1 MQRTKFNF
9 TSFIKTS
16 AISFFIVVFFLG
28 FSSKSFAAVGIYEVV
43 NFQGKVVN
51 KTAGTNVTNGNYDFT
66 FKLFSVSSGG
76 SVIWTENFNTA
87 NSNQLTVTDGIFR
100 VALGSVCVFTGG
112 SCQGNTNS
120 AVDFNSDSLYLDITF
135 NGETFGTR
143 VRLTAVP
150 YAFNAKQVNGLT
162 VTNNG
167 GNTLNIA
174 ANKTLTASNTLTFAG
189 TDSTTITFQGTDT
202 YVGRT
207 TSDTLT
213 NKIIGSTG
221 LIFSGATTD
230 INTVSNE
237 DLTLAANGSGNFV
250 ISSDFDSGIIVGTAI
265 STEFPLLVRSGIGNN
280 AALAVDNLNLGD
292 IFTASA
298 SGTTR
303 FSVTSAG
310 GIKLGTAEGVASNC
324 LLSGGAG
331 AASTWGS
338 CGGGSQTPWT
348 SDIDADGFSLLDL
361 GTNITARGA
370 LTIASTGSNTLTL
383 DSGNN
388 IITFAASDTT
398 LTASGIATVT
408 LGTSAT
414 INAGATALNLQADGT
429 PDVNIAGGSGT
440 TGCTIANATGN
451 LTCSGTITGTGA
463 TGYWTRLAGNLS
475 PATLNDTISAT
486 SAASTV
492 ATHTTN
498 NPAGTLAINTLIN
511 QTGAGTVTDLL
522 QLTQTAGAATNA
534 LTFSGTFTKLINST
548 NFNVSN
554 AGAVT
559 AVGVNSGSGLIQG
572 TGGLTITGTTN
583 VNATGTSASNIGNS
597 TGVLTLASGG
607 TSGWT
612 NTSGNLTIQ
621 TATTG
626 NVVIDSVGS
635 LSLGATNSTGTTLGK
650 ATTTLTVNP
659 TTWTATPTISG
670 LITASTGLTVTAGQ
684 NLTVNSVAFDNLQG
698 SGLTVST
705 GDLSI
710 LLTPSG
716 VSGASSS
723 NSGLE
728 VSAAGLTLLK
738 GCTDGQLL
746 EYTDAGGW
754 ACATDDTGAGGGGS
768 SNWTVRNGAL
778 KPNNDTLDI
787 LFGGTS
793 TSSAKFAFMNMDS
806 NSGLDPLA
814 SFSGNLMLESRPNS
828 TAAQQ
833 TTWTKIS
840 QTTPGTIMSAGT
852 ANISSIS
859 AMTVYNGS
867 LYVGTFKGAAGA
879 AGEAEVYRYKGTNTS
894 WERVSSVTPGTIG
907 GTGTPTSGIASVSAM
922 TVFDGSLYIGTSKM
936 NQAEIYRYNG
946 GTTWVK
952 VSNGTA
958 GTIGPTASIDGVSS
972 MAVYQGNLYA
982 GTREHTTTAGTAQL
996 FRFDRAAGATA
1007 WTAVNTTAGTFVAT
1021 NTVGVW
1027 AVSSM
1032 VVKNGYLYLGVLKP
1046 GDADVLRYQ
1055 GGVGSV
1061 FLSMNLAVLT
1071 GSYLINGTAV
1081 IGFNDVPSMAV
1092 YNGSLVVGLNK
1103 LNGAEVLMLSDG
1115 GGTQTVPNSWIRL
1128 NNVAGT
1134 MTNGGTASIDG
1145 ITSMAVYNG
1154 SLYVGTLEAN
1164 SAEIYRYTGE
1174 SQRFFKVSGAAG
1186 TIATGDTSAIDGVVK
1201 MIQANGDLIAATLEL
1216 GRAEIYKNT
1225 TKPIDSSYALQ
1236 FHAKPSIAG
1245 GEQNSI
1251 SNYASIFFMASASAN
1266 LGSNAGNGGAFIFSH
1281 GIQTKNGSY
1290 DIAEDYPTR
1299 DDGLEPGDLVAIDTQ
1314 ERGFVK
1320 RSIVALDAGVIGV
1333 YSEKPALRLTQ
1344 EDVAIDGGRAI
1355 PVALAGRVPV
1365 KVSTQNGKIKPG
1377 DYLTASSIAGVAM
1390 KATKAG
1396 NVVGQAMAGYDQ
1408 EGIGRIVVYVRSNSY
1423 SGTAANL
1430 FEGIDSTAANF
1441 EQEILAKLNS
1451 QTHDSLVSE
1460 INTDRIV
1467 AGLEIITPRIV
1478 TDELIVKKIK
1488 AEQIEGLEIITGKL
1502 SIIDSNIASLSAI
1515 FKTNNSTENIENIN
1529 EASKKVVNSTQE
1541 LVLAGL
1547 SVEGIATISA
1557 DLRVKGSG
1565 LVEGIFSIVDTLVT
1579 NNLIANG
1586 VSNFFADVIFKGNVI
1601 FEQRPT
1607 FNNNTGGFAVLKK
1620 DAERVEVVFDK
1631 EYEKAPVISTNI
1643 TFDQK
1648 KNDDGAIK
1656 ETFDLEQKVFS
1667 KGYSFIVVNKST
1679 KGFTIVLN
1687 KKADDDVEFSWI
1699 ALAIKDTKISFSKEV
1714 LNLVQQVL
1722 SPTPSISASN
1732 SAVQNEP

>member
-9 TSFIKTS
+9 TTFIKTS
-16 AISFFIVVFFLG
+16 AISFLIVIFFLG
-28 FSSKSFAAVGIYEVV
+28 FSSKSFAATGIYEVV

-51 KTAGTNVTNGNYDFT
+51 KTPGTNVTNGNYDFT
-66 FKLFSVSSGG
+66 FKIFSVASAGT
-76 SVIWTENFNTA
+76 VIWTENFNTA
-87 NSNQLTVTDGIFR
+87 NGNQLTVTDGIFR
-100 VALGSVCVFTGG
+100 AALGSVCTFGGG

-207 TSDTLT
+207 TTDTLT
-213 NKIIGSTG
+213 NKTIGSTG
-221 LIFSGATTD
+221 LTFSGAATD
-230 INTVSNE
+230 VTTVSNE
-237 DLTLAANGSGNFV
+237 DLTLAVNGSGNFV
-250 ISSDFDSGIIVGTAI
+250 LSSDFDSAITLGTAI
-265 STEFPLLVRSGIGNN
+265 SNEFPLLVRNGIGNN

-303 FSVTSAG
+303 FSITSAG
-310 GIKLGTAEGVASNC
+310 GIKLGIAEGILNNC

-348 SDIDADGFSLLDL
+348 SDIDADNFSLLDF
-361 GTNITARGA
+361 GTNITARAA

-388 IITFAASDTT
+388 IITFAATDTT
-398 LTASGIATVT
+398 LTTSLTSMTTGAAFNLDSATYVRIGGGTPGSATTNDDLFVTQDLEVDGVLYTDGGIDTVLTLGSVVFAGTNGVLGEDNNNFFFDDSTNRLKIGHRDMSLEDPTGALAALDIRGT
-408 LGTSAT
+408 LGTLPTASISAKSSFASLVVDNKGFGD
-414 INAGATALNLQADGT
+414 IFAASKSGATKFVITNSGNVGIGTAVPEGNLDVKGLASVDAVIVLDAD
-429 PDVNIAGGSGT
+429 NGSNPT
-440 TGCTIANATGN
+440 DTWFIKSLATGN
-451 LTCSGTITGTGA
+451 SLSVVNDTTEV
-463 TGYWTRLAGNLS
+463 LNLS
-475 PATLNDTISAT
+475 S
-486 SAASTV
+486 S
-492 ATHTTN
+492 
-498 NPAGTLAINTLIN
+498 
-511 QTGAGTVTDLL
+511 GAL
-522 QLTQTAGAATNA
+522 Q
-534 LTFSGTFTKLINST
+534 
-548 NFNVSN
+548 V
-554 AGAVT
+554 
-559 AVGVNSGSGLIQG
+559 
-572 TGGLTITGTTN
+572 
-583 VNATGTSASNIGNS
+583 
-597 TGVLTLASGG
+597 
-607 TSGWT
+607 
-612 NTSGNLTIQ
+612 
-621 TATTG
+621 
-626 NVVIDSVGS
+626 D
-635 LSLGATNSTGTTLGK
+635 
-650 ATTTLTVNP
+650 
-659 TTWTATPTISG
+659 G

-684 NLTVNSVAFDNLQG
+684 NLTVNSQAFTDLTGN
-698 SGLTVST
+698 GLTISGSSLTVGLST
-705 GDLSI
+705 GQTTGS
-710 LLTPSG
+710 T
-716 VSGASSS
+716 SS

-728 VSAAGLTLLK
+728 VDANGLSLLR

-754 ACATDDTGAGGGGS
+754 ACAADDTGGGGGGS
-768 SNWTVRNGAL
+768 SNWTIRNGAL

-828 TAAQQ
+828 TTAQQ

-840 QTTPGTIMSAGT
+840 QTTPGTIMSSGT

-894 WERVSSVTPGTIG
+894 WERVSSATPGTIG

-922 TVFDGSLYIGTSKM
+922 TVFDGRLYIGTSKM
-936 NQAEIYRYNG
+936 NQAEVYRYDG
-946 GTTWVK
+946 GTTWIK

-958 GTIGPTASIDGVSS
+958 GTIGGTANIDGVAS
-972 MAVYQGNLYA
+972 MAVYQGQLYI
-982 GTREHTTTAGTAQL
+982 GTREHTTTAGTAQI
-996 FRFDRAAGATA
+996 FRYNNDAGASG
-1007 WTAVNTTAGTFVAT
+1007 WTVINSTAGQFVAT

-1027 AVSSM
+1027 AVTNM
-1032 VVKNGYLYLGVLKP
+1032 VVKNGYLYFGVLKP

-1055 GGVGSV
+1055 GGAGIAGPA
-1061 FLSMNLAVLT
+1061 LSMNLAGLT

-1081 IGFNDVPSMAV
+1081 TQFSEITAMAV
-1092 YNGSLVVGLNK
+1092 YNGNLVVGLSK
-1103 LNGAEVLMLSDG
+1103 PNGAEVLTLSDG
-1115 GGTQTVPNSWIRL
+1115 GATTTVPNSWLRL
-1128 NNVAGT
+1128 NSAAGT
-1134 MTNGGTASIDG
+1134 MVNGGTANIDAV
-1145 ITSMAVYNG
+1145 TSLAVYNG
-1154 SLYVGTLEAN
+1154 SLYIGTREEN
-1164 SAEIYRYTGE
+1164 SAEIYRYTGG

-1201 MIQANGDLIAATLEL
+1201 MIQSNGDLIAATQEL

-1245 GEQNSI
+1245 GEQNSV

-1266 LGSNAGNGGAFIFSH
+1266 LGSNAGNGGAFVFSH

-1290 DIAEDYPTR
+1290 DVAEDYPTR
-1299 DDGLEPGDLVAIDTQ
+1299 DDSLEPGDLVAIDTS

-1320 RSIVALDAGVIGV
+1320 RSSVALDAGVIGV

-1344 EDVAIDGGRAI
+1344 EDVQIDGGRVI

-1377 DYLTASSIAGVAM
+1377 DYLTASSIPGVAM
-1390 KATKAG
+1390 KATKTG
-1396 NVVGQAMAGYDQ
+1396 NVVGQAMASYGD
-1408 EGIGRIVVYVRSNSY
+1408 EGIGRITVYVRSNSY
-1423 SGTAANL
+1423 SGTSASL
-1430 FEGIDSTAANF
+1430 FEDIDSTSVNF
-1441 EQEILAKLNS
+1441 EQEILTKLLD
-1451 QTHDSLVSE
+1451 QKQDGLVSE
-1460 INTDRIV
+1460 INTDRVI

-1478 TDELIVKKIK
+1478 TDELIVKKIR
-1488 AEQIEGLEIITGKL
+1488 AEQIEGLEIITGKI
-1502 SIIDSNIASLSAI
+1502 SSIDSNIASLSAI
-1515 FKTNNSTENIENIN
+1515 FNSSKPVVEIVDQVNKEVINNPQSLLLTSLN
-1529 EASKKVVNSTQE
+1529 VD
-1541 LVLAGL
+1541 
-1547 SVEGIATISA
+1547 GIATISA

-1579 NNLIANG
+1579 NNLIVNG
-1586 VSNFFADVIFKGNVI
+1586 VSNFFAQVIFKEDVIFEG
-1601 FEQRPT
+1601 RPT
-1607 FNNNTGGFAVLKK
+1607 FNSDTGGSAIVKK
-1620 DAERVEVVFDK
+1620 DSDRVEVVFDK
-1631 EYEKAPVISTNI
+1631 EYEKTPVISANI

-1648 KNDDGAIK
+1648 KNIDGSIK
-1656 ETFDLEQKVFS
+1656 DTKELEQKILE
-1667 KGYSFIVVNKST
+1667 KGYSFVVVSKSA

-1687 KKADDDVEFSWI
+1687 KRAEDDIEFSWI
-1699 ALAIKDTKISFSKEV
+1699 ALSIKETKISFSKEI

-1732 SAVQNEP
+1732 SAVQNGP